1 MRHKNVGQG
10 SVTLDRSFRVQITG
24 PRVQMAITGH
34 RVQMAITGHR
44 VQTLVYRLLNIVTH
58 RWVMAVAVAVAV
70 GEGVG
75 NVGVGEIAIVIT
87 MNNSY

>member
-24 PRVQMAITGH
+24 PRVQMAITGP
-34 RVQMAITGHR
+34 RVRMVITGPR
-44 VQTLVYRLLNIVTH
+44 IQTLVYRLLNIVTH
-58 RWVMAVAVAVAV
+58 RWVMAVAV